1 MHSFYSKS
9 SCVFVLLTKAGFET
23 EGGERRS
30 ELITFLLV
38 WQQILSNAV
47 KFCASK
53 GTRVWGLFLMYATRT
68 CLTSSL
74 QC

>member
-9 SCVFVLLTKAGFET
+9 SCVFALLTKAGFET

-53 GTRVWGLFLMYATRT
+53 GTRVWGLFLMYSTRT